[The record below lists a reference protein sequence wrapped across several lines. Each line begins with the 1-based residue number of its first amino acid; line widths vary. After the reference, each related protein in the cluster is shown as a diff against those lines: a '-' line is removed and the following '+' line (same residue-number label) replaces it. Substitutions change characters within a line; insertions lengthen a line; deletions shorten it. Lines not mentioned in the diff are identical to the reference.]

1 MRKVLLAVLVVL
13 VATVP
18 ALAQD
23 RPVGFN
29 LGGGWAFPVSGL
41 NDAFDTGWNG
51 SIGVTLNITP
61 TIGFQTEY
69 MYNRLGGPDRTIQV
83 FPGPSPVNGTNQLIE
98 SNHQVHN
105 LSFNAVFTPMG
116 AGGDSSPVGA
126 YFLGGGGYYHR
137 KIQLTS
143 PSVGY
148 ASYCDPY
155 WYVCYPTLVEVD
167 RIIGDRSSNDF
178 GINLGAGITFGTDA
192 KFYVETRWHYVWGP
206 TVTNAVAT
214 PTASGIDC
222 SQGCSTNASYWPLT
236 FGVRW

>member
-1 MRKVLLAVLVVL
+1 MRKVLLAVMVLL

-29 LGGGWAFPVSGL
+29 LGGGWSFPVSGL

-51 SIGVTLNITP
+51 AIGVTFNITP

-69 MYNRLGGPDRTIQV
+69 MYNRLGGPERTIEV
-83 FPGPSPVNGTNQLIE
+83 FPTPGGGVGSQQLIE

-105 LSFNAVFTPMG
+105 LSFNAVVTPMG
-116 AGGDSSPVGA
+116 SGGDSPVGA

-148 ASYCDPY
+148 TSICDPY

-206 TVTNAVAT
+206 TVTSQGTVT
-214 PTASGIDC
+214 PQSGQPDC
-222 SQGCSTNASYWPLT
+222 TQGCSTNASYWPVT